1 MSPPPPLEV
10 HLARDASDVEAAQR
24 LRFRVFHEEW
34 GAHADADARRL
45 GRDADAY
52 DAVMDH
58 LVVVDPSLPRA
69 ERVVG
74 TYRLLR
80 GDRRGA
86 REFYTSHEFELG
98 PLLEGSR
105 RLLELGRSCVLREY
119 RQRAALPLLWRTIAS
134 YVAEHR
140 IDLMFGCAS
149 LRGTDPEA
157 VADQLAWLH
166 AHCLA
171 PPGLRP
177 RARGES
183 ATPMDRRVSPGYAP
197 ERAFRALEP
206 IIKGYVRAGAY
217 VGEGAWVDHA
227 FNAIDVCI
235 VMPTERLSSRYARR
249 FERGNARAAARAQAP
264 FAAALARAG

>member
-10 HLARDASDVEAAQR
+10 YLARDASEVAAAQR
-24 LRFRVFHEEW
+24 LRYRVFQEEW
-34 GAHADADARRL
+34 GAHADLEARRMR
-45 GRDADAY
+45 RDADAY
-52 DAVMDH
+52 DALMEH
-58 LVVVDPSLPRA
+58 IVVVDPSLPRH

-86 REFYTSHEFELG
+86 RGFYTSHEFELG
-98 PLLEGSR
+98 PLLDGPT
-105 RLLELGRSCVLREY
+105 RLLELGRSCVRADY
-119 RQRAALPLLWRTIAS
+119 RHRAALPLLWRTIAA

-166 AHCLA
+166 ANCLA
-171 PPGLRP
+171 PAGLRP
-177 RARGES
+177 RARGE
-183 ATPMDRRVSPGYAP
+183 AAVRMDRTPSTGYEAK
-197 ERAFRALEP
+197 RAFRGLEP

-235 VMPTERLSSRYARR
+235 VMPTERLSARYAQR
-249 FERGNARAAARAQAP
+249 FERGNARAVAGCVPTLSQAV
-264 FAAALARAG
+264 